1 MCFEQCGRELRHL
14 ALDLRT
20 GHQQRGATDCL
31 RSTAEGADTLFHH
44 SGVAMQNRDMFEWDT
59 ELIRKNLRECCLVP
73 LSVRRRS
80 GCRADAAV
88 TLDRHLRM
96 LPATRRKRCRRS

>member
-20 GHQQRGATDCL
+20 RHQQRGATDCL
-31 RSTAEGADTLFHH
+31 RSTAEGADTLLHD
-44 SGVAMQNRDMFEWDT
+44 SGVAMQNRDMFERDA
-59 ELIRKNLRECCLVP
+59 ELIREHLRERRLVS
-73 LSVRRRS
+73 LSVRRRT
-80 GCRADAAV
+80 GRGADAAV

-96 LPATRRKRCRRS
+96 LPATRRKRR